1 MPKNSG
7 KQVTPAPGSGPG
19 PGLGLRERL
28 DGHEL
33 DLSLSGLS
41 EAPVREL
48 AALPKATTLDLSCNS
63 FVLLPPEFCSLTHL
77 IRLDLSKN
85 QLQELPSDFGRL
97 VNLQH
102 LDLYNNKLISL
113 PVTFAQLKNLKW
125 LDLKGNPLDSTLKK
139 VAGDCLDEKQCKQS
153 AANVLRYMKTIQ
165 SEQDREKQR
174 RLQVE
179 REIEKRQEAE
189 LRAKEARDRDL
200 RKREKMEEKERR
212 RKEYDAQKIQQ
223 LNEPKEKH
231 YDGVLEKPV
240 SSTSLSTSHKKHSFC
255 WVLVKVLLFLLF
267 CTVATVVLCRKIELP
282 HKQLCSTVNHL
293 YEDALHYLQRNQA
306 LQRMLRSIPFP

>member
-7 KQVTPAPGSGPG
+7 KQAAPG

-48 AALPKATTLDLSCNS
+48 AALPKATILDLSCNCL
-63 FVLLPPEFCSLTHL
+63 VTLPPEFCNLTHL
-77 IRLDLSKN
+77 IKLDLSKN

-97 VNLQH
+97 LNLQH

-113 PVTFAQLKNLKW
+113 PVSFAQLKNLKW
-125 LDLKGNPLDSTLKK
+125 LDLKGNPLDSALKK

-179 REIEKRQEAE
+179 REMEKRREAE
-189 LRAKEARDRDL
+189 LRAKEAREREL

-212 RKEYDAQKIQQ
+212 RKEYDAQKLQR
-223 LNEPKEKH
+223 LNETKEQS
-231 YDGVLEKPV
+231 YGGVLEKPV
-240 SSTSLSTSHKKHSFC
+240 SSTSLSASQKKHSFC
-255 WVLVKVLLFLLF
+255 QVLLKVLLFLLL
-267 CTVATVVLCRKIELP
+267 CTVATVVMCRRTELP

-293 YEDALHYLQRNQA
+293 YEDALYALQRNEA
-306 LQRMLRSIPFP
+306 LQRMLRSIQFP